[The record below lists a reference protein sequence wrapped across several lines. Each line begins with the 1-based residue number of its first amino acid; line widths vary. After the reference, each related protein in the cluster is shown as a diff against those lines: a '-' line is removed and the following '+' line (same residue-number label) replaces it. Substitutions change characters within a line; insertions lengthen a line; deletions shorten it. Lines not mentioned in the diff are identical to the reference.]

1 MECLI
6 ERKPLALLHNKMAT
20 KKITKTSIVAPLNN
34 SSLSDKAYQQLE
46 ELIVTMRLAPGTPV
60 SESQLS
66 TMLGIGRTPIREAIQ
81 RLSHEHLVSIMPK
94 RGIFISDLNPQKQLR
109 VLETRRELERLI
121 CKNSAKRCTAEERKQ
136 FERMSKDFRRAAKEN
151 NEKLFLKVD
160 KELND
165 LTIITAKN
173 EYASKALSMLQGMS
187 RRFWFGNFHQIRD
200 IKEAAMLHANI
211 ANAIFVGSE
220 KDAGLAVDKLLDYI
234 EEFTRK
240 TVMLHE

>member
-1 MECLI
+1 
-6 ERKPLALLHNKMAT
+6 MAT

>member
-1 MECLI
+1 
-6 ERKPLALLHNKMAT
+6 MAT
-20 KKITKTSIVAPLNN
+20 KKITKTSIVVPIEN
-34 SSLSDKAYQQLE
+34 SSLSDQAYEQLE
-46 ELIVTMRLAPGTPV
+46 EMIVTMKLAPGTPV

-66 TMLGIGRTPIREAIQ
+66 TMLAIGRTPIREAIQ

-121 CKNSAKRCTAEERKQ
+121 CKKSAKRCNPEERKQ
-136 FERMSKDFRRAAKEN
+136 FERMAKDFQRAGKEK

-173 EYASKALSMLQGMS
+173 EYASRALSMLQGMS
-187 RRFWFGNFHQIRD
+187 RRFWFGNFHQIGD
-200 IKEAAMLHANI
+200 ITVAATLHANI
-211 ANAIFVGSE
+211 AHAIFMGSE
-220 KDAGLAVDKLLDYI
+220 KEAGLAADKLLDYI

-240 TVMLHE
+240 TVMSQE

>member
-1 MECLI
+1 
-6 ERKPLALLHNKMAT
+6 MAT
-20 KKITKTSIVAPLNN
+20 KKITKTSIVVPIEN
-34 SSLSDKAYQQLE
+34 SSLSDQAYEQLE
-46 ELIVTMRLAPGTPV
+46 EMIVTMKLAPGTPV

-66 TMLGIGRTPIREAIQ
+66 TMLAIGRTPIREAIQ

-121 CKNSAKRCTAEERKQ
+121 CKKSAKRCNSEERKQ
-136 FERMSKDFRRAAKEN
+136 FERMAKDFQRAGKEK

-173 EYASKALSMLQGMS
+173 EYASRALSMLQGMS
-187 RRFWFGNFHQIRD
+187 RRFWFGNFHQIGD
-200 IKEAAMLHANI
+200 ITVAATLHANI
-211 ANAIFVGSE
+211 AHAIFMGSE
-220 KDAGLAVDKLLDYI
+220 KEAGLAADKLLDYI

-240 TVMLHE
+240 TVMSQE